1 MIGRIITY
9 CPRNLGYGWDLQKLH
24 DHLHLVIHLLFF
36 HHAMNWD
43 AGRGEWLLKPFFKD
57 TAITCQQWNTDVFVT
72 QLAARAQEKLALA
85 KALLS
90 TSKKASYEA
99 VIGMRRDLHEEQTR
113 PVSYNFPVK
122 SGFTLTFHNVNAKCE
137 FKWDGTNELVQIH
150 PFVLWWM
157 AAHWHVEVVLEGHGT
172 ILHCQTECRYQGPG
186 DERLYRA
193 HPNYQGIGE
202 WYDWAMVKFG
212 MHGFFP
218 SKILL
223 FYRKHDPVVDV
234 MTSAVTSSGIH
245 AIIHSCKYR
254 EGTSTERTKKFHKTR
269 LCSRW
274 VAESIPKPLAMMPT
288 MHGPPEKWPKI
299 PLLRSVPVEALD
311 EHVYVIEE
319 NPGIQEEWTGDKVVW
334 AMHDQRTAW
343 SKIFLSEENS
353 FNATV

>member
-1 MIGRIITY
+1 MV
-9 CPRNLGYGWDLQKLH
+9 K
-24 DHLHLVIHLLFF
+24 F
-36 HHAMNWD
+36 
-43 AGRGEWLLKPFFKD
+43 
-57 TAITCQQWNTDVFVT
+57 
-72 QLAARAQEKLALA
+72 
-85 KALLS
+85 
-90 TSKKASYEA
+90 
-99 VIGMRRDLHEEQTR
+99 GMR
-113 PVSYNFPVK
+113 
-122 SGFTLTFHNVNAKCE
+122 
-137 FKWDGTNELVQIH
+137 
-150 PFVLWWM
+150 
-157 AAHWHVEVVLEGHGT
+157 
-172 ILHCQTECRYQGPG
+172 
-186 DERLYRA
+186 
-193 HPNYQGIGE
+193 GIGE

-212 MHGFFP
+212 MHGCFP

-254 EGTSTERTKKFHKTR
+254 EGTSTKRTKKFHETR

-299 PLLRSVPVEALD
+299 PLLWSVPVEALD

-319 NPGIQEEWTGDKVVW
+319 NPGIQEEWTGNKVVW
-334 AMHDQRTAW
+334 AMHDQQTAW